1 MSLMSGSYNINVLTI
16 VWHPTLTHTE
26 GWAERMLGNSFEYLP
41 YRADGEAR
49 VEMLAKRDVYPAA
62 TALR

>member
-1 MSLMSGSYNINVLTI
+1 MSGSHKINVLTT
-16 VWHPTLTHTE
+16 VWHPTLIHTE
-26 GWAERMLGNSFEYLP
+26 GWAERMLGNSFVYLP

-49 VEMLAKRDVYPAA
+49 VEMLAKQDVYLEA